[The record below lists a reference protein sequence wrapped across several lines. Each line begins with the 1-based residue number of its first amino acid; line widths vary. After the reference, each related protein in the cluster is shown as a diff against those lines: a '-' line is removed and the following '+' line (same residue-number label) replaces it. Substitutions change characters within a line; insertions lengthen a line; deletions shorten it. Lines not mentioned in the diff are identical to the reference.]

1 MTILCKL
8 KQVVIFCITTMA
20 SSAPSDVRPV
30 VNNEAAP
37 LSRQVQENVEPGK
50 FTTSVNIS

>member
-1 MTILCKL
+1 MTIFCKL

-50 FTTSVNIS
+50 FTSVNIP